1 MISQLN
7 SSAVSNLYTANQS
20 ETKAIKSN
28 TTVSKQG
35 DMSKIE
41 KIESSIAS
49 GEYKINLESLS
60 KKIADGLL

>member
-1 MISQLN
+1 
-7 SSAVSNLYTANQS
+7 
-20 ETKAIKSN
+20 
-28 TTVSKQG
+28 
-35 DMSKIE
+35 MSKIE